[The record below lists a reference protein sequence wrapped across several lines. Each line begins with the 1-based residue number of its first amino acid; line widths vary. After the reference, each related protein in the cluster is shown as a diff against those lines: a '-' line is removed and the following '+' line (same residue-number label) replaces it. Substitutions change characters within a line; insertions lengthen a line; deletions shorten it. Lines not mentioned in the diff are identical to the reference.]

1 MKDAYKTN
9 YRIGE
14 DNLQKWGLD
23 IHHPV
28 FWISALSILGFIIL
42 TLLSPITAKK
52 VFDSSKAFSIQNF
65 DWLFLYVTNFLVLFC
80 LVLIVSPYGKIRL
93 GGNHQ
98 KPDFSLLSW
107 FSMLF
112 AAGMGIGLMFW
123 SVAEPV
129 GYYTDWFGTPLG
141 VEARTEAGRKLALGT
156 ALFHWGLHPWAI
168 YAVVGLSLAFFS
180 FNKKLPL
187 SIRSGFY
194 PLIGEKTWGWM
205 GHTVDVVAVLAT
217 IFGLATSLGFGAK
230 QAAGGME
237 YVFGIN
243 NDLSLQIIVICG
255 ITLIA
260 ILSVVRGLE
269 GGVKILSN
277 ANMILALMLFLF
289 VLLLGPTVGI
299 LKDVVTTLRS
309 YGNHVFELSSFNDR
323 SDETFLHS
331 WTVFYWAWWISWSPF
346 VGMFI
351 ARISRGRT
359 IREFLMAVLIVPVLV
374 TTIWMA
380 TFGGTALEQV
390 VAAEGP
396 LADGVTKVELAMFQ
410 MLENLPLK
418 SITAFIATIVVLLFF
433 VTSSDSGSLVIDSIT
448 SGGKL
453 DAPIPQRIFWASMEG
468 CIAIALLVGGGA
480 DALGALQAGAISV
493 GLPFSIVL
501 LILAFSLV
509 LGLRHEWKY
518 AEISHQKPLSNQK
531 ESFCCHHFQKNRKD

>member
-1 MKDAYKTN
+1 
-9 YRIGE
+9 
-14 DNLQKWGLD
+14 
-23 IHHPV
+23 
-28 FWISALSILGFIIL
+28 
-42 TLLSPITAKK
+42 
-52 VFDSSKAFSIQNF
+52 
-65 DWLFLYVTNFLVLFC
+65 
-80 LVLIVSPYGKIRL
+80 
-93 GGNHQ
+93 
-98 KPDFSLLSW
+98 
-107 FSMLF
+107 
-112 AAGMGIGLMFW
+112 
-123 SVAEPV
+123 
-129 GYYTDWFGTPLG
+129 
-141 VEARTEAGRKLALGT
+141 
-156 ALFHWGLHPWAI
+156 
-168 YAVVGLSLAFFS
+168 
-180 FNKKLPL
+180 
-187 SIRSGFY
+187 
-194 PLIGEKTWGWM
+194 
-205 GHTVDVVAVLAT
+205 
-217 IFGLATSLGFGAK
+217 
-230 QAAGGME
+230 
-237 YVFGIN
+237 
-243 NDLSLQIIVICG
+243 
-255 ITLIA
+255 
-260 ILSVVRGLE
+260 
-269 GGVKILSN
+269 
-277 ANMILALMLFLF
+277 
-289 VLLLGPTVGI
+289 
-299 LKDVVTTLRS
+299 
-309 YGNHVFELSSFNDR
+309 
-323 SDETFLHS
+323 
-331 WTVFYWAWWISWSPF
+331 
-346 VGMFI
+346 MFI